1 MEALLT
7 VKEVAAQLKMT
18 PRHIYRCISDGTLP
32 SYKIGGAVRIAPE
45 QLAEWLQGKRPYTKC
60 DIQRMAMTH
69 LATQ

>member
-18 PRHIYRCISDGTLP
+18 PRHIYRCISDGSLP
-32 SYKIGGAVRIAPE
+32 SYKMRIAPA